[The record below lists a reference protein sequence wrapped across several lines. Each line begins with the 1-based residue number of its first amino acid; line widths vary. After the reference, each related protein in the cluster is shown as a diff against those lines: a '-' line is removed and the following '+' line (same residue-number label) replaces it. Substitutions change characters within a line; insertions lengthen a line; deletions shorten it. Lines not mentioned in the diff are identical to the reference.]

1 MPLITRHTGHM
12 SSLKE
17 RIQADLT
24 EAMKA
29 GKEKE
34 VVKSTL
40 RMALA
45 AVMNAEVAGDEAVAL
60 SDDQVMA
67 VLLAEAKK
75 RSESAEIY
83 EKAGRTDAATKER
96 AELAV
101 LEAYLPAA
109 MSDDELV
116 AIVNEEVANAAAAGN
131 SGPKAMGLVVKA
143 VRARAG
149 AGVDGGKVAAMV
161 KSSLGA

>member
-1 MPLITRHTGHM
+1 M

-29 GKEKE
+29 GKEQE

-75 RSESAEIY
+75 RAESAEIY
-83 EKAGRTDAATKER
+83 EKAGRAEAAAKER
-96 AELAV
+96 SELA
-101 LEAYLPAA
+101 
-109 MSDDELV
+109 
-116 AIVNEEVANAAAAGN
+116 
-131 SGPKAMGLVVKA
+131 PKAMGLVVKA

-149 AGVDGGKVAAMV
+149 AGVDGGKVASMV
-161 KSSLGA
+161 KSALGA

>member
-1 MPLITRHTGHM
+1 M

-17 RIQADLT
+17 LLQADLT

-29 GKEKE
+29 GKDQEI
-34 VVKSTL
+34 VKSTL

-45 AVMNAEVAGDEAVAL
+45 AVMNAEVAGDEAVQL
-60 SDDQVMA
+60 SDDQVLA
-67 VLLAEAKK
+67 VLQAEAKK

-83 EKAGRTDAATKER
+83 EKAGRTDAAVKEK

-101 LEAYLPAA
+101 LEKYLPAA
-109 MSDDELV
+109 LSDDELAV
-116 AIVNEEVANAAAAGN
+116 IVNEEVARAAAEGN
-131 SGPKAMGLVVKA
+131 TGPKAMGIVVKA

-149 AGVDGGKVAAMV
+149 AAVDGGKVAALV
-161 KSSLGA
+161 KAILQ

>member
-1 MPLITRHTGHM
+1 M
-12 SSLKE
+12 SSLKD

-29 GKEKE
+29 GKEQE

-45 AVMNAEVAGDEAVAL
+45 AVMNAEVAGNEAVQL
-60 SDDQVMA
+60 SDDQVLA
-67 VLLAEAKK
+67 VLQAEAKK
-75 RSESAEIY
+75 RAESAEIY
-83 EKAGRTDAATKER
+83 EQAGRSEAAAKER
-96 AELAV
+96 SELAV

-109 MSDDELV
+109 LSDDELLV
-116 AIVNEEVANAAAAGN
+116 IVNEEVATAATAGN
-131 SGPKAMGLVVKA
+131 TGPKAMGLVVKA

-149 AGVDGGKVAAMV
+149 AGADGGKVAAMV
-161 KSSLGA
+161 KSALGA

>member
-1 MPLITRHTGHM
+1 M
-12 SSLKE
+12 SSLKD

-29 GKEKE
+29 GKDQE

-45 AVMNAEVAGDEAVAL
+45 AVMNAEVAGNEAVSL
-60 SDDQVMA
+60 SDDQVLA
-67 VLLAEAKK
+67 VLQSEAKK

-83 EKAGRTDAATKER
+83 ENAGRTEAAAKER

-109 MSDDELV
+109 LSDEELV
-116 AIVNEEVANAAAAGN
+116 VIVNEEIANAAADGN
-131 SGPKAMGLVVKA
+131 TGPKAMGLVVKA

-149 AGVDGGKVAAMV
+149 SGVDGGKVATMV
-161 KSSLGA
+161 KSALA